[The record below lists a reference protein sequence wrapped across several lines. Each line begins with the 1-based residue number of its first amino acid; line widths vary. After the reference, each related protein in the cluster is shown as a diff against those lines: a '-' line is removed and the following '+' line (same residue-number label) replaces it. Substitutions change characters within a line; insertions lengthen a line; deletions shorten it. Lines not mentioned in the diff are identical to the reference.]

1 MNTRRIT
8 RWSAVALAAC
18 LTLSAC
24 RTIPAPDTTAEP
36 TAVPTAVAGVRPT
49 TPVNRV
55 AVIETGGTAYTVS
68 PDGQDRAP
76 LNTSGTIPTAALVW
90 SPDSSRIAFSLVSG
104 AGSELIVV
112 DARGGNRVSTFAASR
127 AEAPF
132 YLFWSPDNQH
142 IAFLMLDN
150 ETGIRLQVTGTTPGD

>member
-1 MNTRRIT
+1 MNIRRIT

-24 RTIPAPDTTAEP
+24 RTIPAPDVTAES
-36 TAVPTAVAGVRPT
+36 TAVATAVAGVQPT

-55 AVIETGGTAYTVS
+55 AIIETGGTAYTVS

-90 SPDSSRIAFSLVSG
+90 
-104 AGSELIVV
+104 
-112 DARGGNRVSTFAASR
+112 
-127 AEAPF
+127 
-132 YLFWSPDNQH
+132 
-142 IAFLMLDN
+142 
-150 ETGIRLQVTGTTPGD
+150 